1 MPSVLPSSEVA
12 LTCVL
17 SHRAELISA
26 VLLVF
31 VFLVLERG
39 SSPLCF
45 VPSSRVHLRSALF
58 HRAELISAVLLVL
71 VVLVLERS

>member
-1 MPSVLPSSEVA
+1 M
-12 LTCVL
+12 
-17 SHRAELISA
+17 
-26 VLLVF
+26 LLVF